1 MAPKKPQV
9 VKVFKEI
16 ELLGE
21 EIQLKLSKKTAENIV
36 YTNGGYA
43 RDGIVCSPAT
53 CQSCS
58 RGDELKEIDVRTVL
72 QDNVTVADEVVIKI
86 RRSS

>member
-1 MAPKKPQV
+1 MAPEKPQV

-21 EIQLKLSKKTAENIV
+21 EIQLKLSKKTENIV
-36 YTNGGYA
+36 YTNGGLA
-43 RDGIVCSPAT
+43 RDGIVCSPMT

-58 RGDELKEIDVRTVL
+58 RGDELKEIDIRTVL